1 MLPKYLFPIVL
12 AALAFSL
19 PAWAQEELPA
29 GPGKAAFERMCKQC
43 HGVEG
48 VVRAKMSR
56 DRWATV
62 VDDMLSRGAKG
73 TDDEIEQVVDYLATN
88 FSKKLNVNKATAS
101 DFTALGLTA
110 DEAQAIIKYRVEQG
124 TVKSFDDLSKAPGV
138 PAAKRAPLTGRL
150 EF

>member
-1 MLPKYLFPIVL
+1 MLPNRLILVLFATLTL
-12 AALAFSL
+12 AL
-19 PAWAQEELPA
+19 PGFAQEELPA
-29 GPGKAAFERMCKQC
+29 GPGKAAFERMCTQC

-48 VVRAKMSR
+48 IVRSKMSR
-56 DRWATV
+56 DRWATI

-73 TDDEIEQVVDYLATN
+73 TDEQIDQVVEYLATN

-110 DEAQAIIKYRVEQG
+110 EEAQAVIKYRVEQG
-124 TVKSFDDLSKAPGV
+124 TVKSFDDLSKIPGI
-138 PAAKRAPLTGRL
+138 PAAKLAALKDRL

>member
-1 MLPKYLFPIVL
+1 MSFARLISCVFIVF
-12 AALAFSL
+12 AL
-19 PAWAQEELPA
+19 PAFGQNELPA
-29 GPGKAAFERMCKQC
+29 GAGKAAFTRMCTQC

-48 VVRAKMSR
+48 IVRSRMSK
-56 DRWATV
+56 DRWATI

-73 TDDEIEQVVDYLATN
+73 TDEEIDQVVEYLAAN

-110 DEAQAIIKYRVEQG
+110 DEAQAIIKFRVEKG
-124 TVKSFDDLSKAPGV
+124 ELKSFDELSQVPGI
-138 PAAKRAPLTGRL
+138 PAARLTALKARL